1 MKVNSADE
9 PASFGPSTPFQDTSG
24 NDSTFVGLDED
35 HLLRKYSHAL
45 RDWAWRY
52 CVGNGEL
59 RNDLFQEGALGLFQ
73 AARRFDPAQG
83 VKFSTLARRHMR
95 GRMLNYLRSESC
107 HRRCLGMAQACHQ
120 AEDHDAENPPQ
131 EDCLPIGATE
141 ALDQTERFLFEVDVN
156 LLRGVMQQCLALS
169 DLAAAGDFH
178 NAVRGRIAAFGRC
191 ACARDFTGAG
201 NAGVDGIHGED
212 TRRICEVMI

>member
-1 MKVNSADE
+1 MKANSADE
-9 PASFGPSTPFQDTSG
+9 PAGFGPSTLFQNTSSS
-24 NDSTFVGLDED
+24 NSTFVGLDED
-35 HLLRKYSHAL
+35 RLLRKYSPAL

-52 CVGNGEL
+52 CGGNGEL

-95 GRMLNYLRSESC
+95 GRMLNYLRSEC
-107 HRRCLGMAQACHQ
+107 YHRRCLAMAQVCHQ

-131 EDCLPIGATE
+131 EDCLPIRATE

-156 LLRGVMQQCLALS
+156 LLRGVMQQCLAL
-169 DLAAAGDFH
+169 LTW
-178 NAVRGRIAAFGRC
+178 RQQEI
-191 ACARDFTGAG
+191 FTMRY
-201 NAGVDGIHGED
+201 VDGLQPSDVARALGISPARVTQVLTESTAKIHA
-212 TRRICEVMI
+212 VFVKS

>member
-1 MKVNSADE
+1 MKANSADE

-107 HRRCLGMAQACHQ
+107 HRRCLGMAQAGHQ

-156 LLRGVMQQCLALS
+156 LLRGVMQQCLAL
-169 DLAAAGDFH
+169 LTW
-178 NAVRGRIAAFGRC
+178 RQQEI
-191 ACARDFTGAG
+191 FTMRY
-201 NAGVDGIHGED
+201 VDGLQPSDVARALGISPARVTQVLTESTAKIHA
-212 TRRICEVMI
+212 VFAKS

>member
-95 GRMLNYLRSESC
+95 GRMLNYLRRESC
-107 HRRCLGMAQACHQ
+107 HRRCLAMAQACHQ

-156 LLRGVMQQCLALS
+156 LLRGVMQQCLAL
-169 DLAAAGDFH
+169 LTW
-178 NAVRGRIAAFGRC
+178 RQQEI
-191 ACARDFTGAG
+191 FTMRY
-201 NAGVDGIHGED
+201 VDGLQPSDVARALGISPARVTQVLTESTAKMHA
-212 TRRICEVMI
+212 VFVKS